1 VVAQSGHLAIQ
12 SREAAVMHP
21 DLGLLLALEAGHMRQ
36 SVETRGALLG
46 ALEQSIRLVGQ
57 LQGLTAPPSVVSFSP
72 DGMLMASVGV
82 DGTTVWDVRTRRAT
96 GTPLRSAQGGW
107 EGADYSPDGRLLAI
121 GGQRGIVELW
131 DIASR
136 RELRE
141 LKTPPGAALQDV
153 GFSPDGK
160 VLAASGREDNH
171 VTLFDVTTGRALGA
185 PIAPHA
191 PGTSAG
197 RFAFSRDSK
206 LILLQTE
213 MGLRF
218 WTVAN
223 GRPAPTPFA
232 AGDGPTR
239 AQTFSRDGRELAG
252 VDDSG
257 SVSMWDT
264 RTGARIGEAISVGE
278 ENVTSV
284 DLSPDARLI
293 AAGTESGR
301 VLVWDAR
308 TGTPYGMPLIADA
321 ASVWD
326 LEFSPD
332 GRLLGTVHG
341 RSVALWDMTGEQA
354 IGHPLGAI
362 GDVATDVA
370 FQPDGK
376 QLAMGRFDSS
386 IGIFDATTRRE
397 LAHIP
402 VGSIVYSVR
411 YSPDG
416 RLIAAGSIDGK
427 VRFWDA
433 TTRAPAGPPLDTGP
447 AFVWQIAFSPDG
459 RLLAA
464 AVDPNGPRN
473 IYEPDRQGE
482 AQLWNVASRRRVGK
496 SMVPGKHSILSVA
509 FSPDGKVLA
518 TGSFEERTELW
529 NVGDQT
535 PLGKPMDLKEDGV
548 AVVAF
553 APDGRR
559 VVAAGIGVRI
569 WNEVTQQLALPPLA
583 VGADPV
589 AGAAYDPSGRFLA
602 TTSLASATRLWDPT
616 TGLAYGDD
624 LSAAPRPA
632 SLQPSVDVPLFPP
645 VRNAFSPDGRY
656 LVTAGVMARAMIWDL
671 DLATWRARACEI
683 AGRNLTREEWRVY
696 LPSGARYR
704 TTCAQ
709 WPAA

>member
-1 VVAQSGHLAIQ
+1 
-12 SREAAVMHP
+12 
-21 DLGLLLALEAGHMRQ
+21 MRQ

-46 ALEQSIRLVGQ
+46 ALERASRLVGQ
-57 LQGLTAPPSVVSFSP
+57 LQGLTAPPSVVSFSS
-72 DGMLMASVGV
+72 DGKLIASVGV
-82 DGTTVWDVRTRRAT
+82 DGVTMWDVRSRRAI
-96 GTPLRSAQGGW
+96 GKPFRSSQGGW
-107 EGADYSPDGRLLAI
+107 EGADFSPDGRLLAV

-131 DIASR
+131 DISAR
-136 RELRE
+136 RELRQ
-141 LKTPPGAALQDV
+141 LTTPSGAALQQV

-171 VTLFDVTTGRALGA
+171 VTLFDVASGRPIGA
-185 PIAPHA
+185 PIAPHV

-197 RFAFSRDSK
+197 SFAFSRDSK
-206 LILLQTE
+206 LILLQTDT
-213 MGLRF
+213 GLRF

-232 AGDGPTR
+232 AGDGPTGPH
-239 AQTFSRDGRELAG
+239 TFSRDGRELAG
-252 VDDSG
+252 VDRSG
-257 SVSMWDT
+257 SVSIWST
-264 RTGARIGEAISVGE
+264 RTGARLGEAISAGG

-308 TGTPYGMPLIADA
+308 TGMPYGAPLVADA

-326 LEFSPD
+326 IEFSPD
-332 GRLLGTVHG
+332 GHLLASVHG
-341 RSVALWDMTGEQA
+341 RSIALWDMTGEQA

-362 GDVATDVA
+362 GDLATDVA
-370 FQPDGK
+370 FRPDGK
-376 QLAMGRFDSS
+376 QIAIGRYDAS
-386 IGIFDATTRRE
+386 IAIVDTTTRKE
-397 LAHIP
+397 LGRIA

-427 VRFWDA
+427 VRLWDA
-433 TTRAPAGPPLDTGP
+433 DTRAPAGAPLDTGS

-459 RLLAA
+459 SLLAA

-482 AQLWNVASRRRVGK
+482 AQLWNVATRRRVGNP
-496 SMVPGKHSILSVA
+496 MVPGKHSILSVA
-509 FSPDGKVLA
+509 FSPSGKVLA

-535 PLGKPMDLKEDGV
+535 PLGKTMDLKEDGV
-548 AVVAF
+548 GVVAF
-553 APDGRR
+553 APDSRR
-559 VVAAGIGVRI
+559 IVAGGVGVRI
-569 WNEVTQQLALPPLA
+569 WNAATQQLAVPPLA
-583 VGADPV
+583 SGADLIV
-589 AGAAYDPSGRFLA
+589 GAAYDPRGRFLA
-602 TTSLASATRLWDPT
+602 TTSLASATRLWDPAS
-616 TGLAYGDD
+616 GLAYGDE
-624 LSAAPRPA
+624 LLAAPRPA

-645 VRNAFSPDGRY
+645 VRNAFSPDGRF
-656 LVTAGVMARAMIWDL
+656 LATAGIYARAMIWDL
-671 DLATWRARACEI
+671 NLADWRARACVI

-696 LPSGARYR
+696 IPAGTPYR
-704 TTCAQ
+704 ATCAQ